1 MAVNNPYPNLP
12 GHLVEFKDGGLQF
25 ISSGDEDQVG
35 GKSILILGTAFD
47 GPTNNPVKVS
57 ESGVSLVFGSELDE
71 NGRISKATIT
81 KAAKQAFRNGFTDVR
96 CMRVTGNPAGV
107 EVSKKVPADPATEHE
122 TNSSEEISYIS
133 HEAGIEANLSNFP
146 ICSAKNTPFYADAV
160 VAGQDSEGRD
170 ITGSLSY
177 DAHTGVVK
185 INGTGTFKRGATG
198 EFTYSYIDGST
209 IEKKALSDTASTDA
223 SSNVFVELTVSDLA
237 TKQIFADEWD
247 QTGEAFDIGSTVRDT
262 SNEMPKNK
270 KSEASLSAVDSSDGI
285 IVKTSGGT
293 VLERFTD
300 YNVTV
305 DSDNQKIRIVFES
318 GAPVANGDTVD
329 VDVYLC
335 EVNPAHEQITLVPST
350 PEEINIT
357 ALFPADGDFINPA
370 VDSVKVNGN
379 TVPVESYTFSNV
391 AGVAKVTIAA
401 AFMNTVAT
409 GEKFVVNVSYD
420 KNLWEEY
427 KFWFKT
433 KNSGKVYN
441 TAKLEIQATV
451 NEAGEQGRKYILTK
465 PEGKE
470 ASSVDKVLEYTS
482 FDFPT
487 IELLALGLDNDLLNN
502 GMFELVYE
510 DGNVETGNVDPQIY
524 MFGNDPVGHPDLVG
538 DDGVNVTEKQLYDAL
553 CGVRNSA
560 GYLTRQGAYQVIENY
575 SVDYLYP
582 AGAYADSKLDFHYQL
597 ALTAAAL
604 TYRTK
609 MTHGLIDM
617 KPCSNRSLIGVQKYV
632 QNAIAWS
639 KTHNPMYMLDLNGE
653 PFTDTQGNKREIG
666 WYTSVVIG
674 PEVIMTSDKL
684 GTYYGSPA
692 IAYGAL
698 NANIPPQSA
707 PTLKKLSGVN
717 GLKFAYS
724 NKQQNDL
731 IGARFVV
738 FKTKNE
744 GTSVTTSQPYVVD
757 GCTYGQESCDYAR
770 MSTVKVV
777 TDVVDQIREVC
788 EPFLGEPNTIEQRN
802 AMSALISKRLSYLME
817 GGEILHFEFEVLST
831 LQQMLLG
838 ECQISLTLVPPMELR
853 KITTVVAL
861 RAAA

>member
-1 MAVNNPYPNLP
+1 MAINNPYPNLP

-133 HEAGIEANLSNFP
+133 HEAGIEANLSNYP
-146 ICSAKNTPFYADAV
+146 ICSAKNTPFYGSAHV
-160 VAGQDSEGRD
+160 SGVDSENHD

-177 DAHTGVVK
+177 DTHTGVIR

-198 EFTYSYIDGST
+198 SFEYHYIDKTAGIQKESFT
-209 IEKKALSDTASTDA
+209 ENADTDVTT
-223 SSNVFVELTVSDLA
+223 SNVFVELTVSDLA

-247 QTGEAFDIGSTVRDT
+247 IHGDPFDIDDLSRATDA
-262 SNEMPKNK
+262 MPKNK
-270 KSEASLSAVDSSDGI
+270 KSDVSLTSFDCSDGV
-285 IVKTSGGT
+285 IVKKNGTILESGN
-293 VLERFTD
+293 D
-300 YNVTV
+300 YSINV
-305 DSDNQKIRIVFES
+305 DMSNNKIRLTFQ
-318 GAPVANGDTVD
+318 NGSVSDGDEVT

-335 EVNPAHEQITLVPST
+335 EIANATEQITLVPSSS
-350 PEEINIT
+350 EEINIT
-357 ALFPADGDFINPA
+357 ALFPVDGDYINPA
-370 VDSVKVNGN
+370 VDSVKVNGA
-379 TVPVESYTFSNV
+379 TVTADNYTFTDV
-391 AGVAKVTIAA
+391 AGVMKITIAA

-409 GEKFVVNVSYD
+409 GEKIIVNVSYD

-451 NEAGEQGRKYILTK
+451 NDAGEQGRKYILTK

-487 IELLALGLDNDLLNN
+487 IELLAIGLDNDLLNN

-510 DGNVETGNVDPQIY
+510 DGDVETGNVDPQIY

-553 CGVRNSA
+553 CGVRNTA
-560 GYLTRQGAYQVIENY
+560 GYLTKQGAYQVIENY

-617 KPCSNRSLIGVQKYV
+617 KPCSNRSLMGVQKYV

-639 KTHNPMYMLDLNGE
+639 NAHNPMYMLDLNGE
-653 PFTDTQGNKREIG
+653 PFTDTEGNKREIG

-707 PTLKKLSGVN
+707 PTLKKLSGVS
-717 GLKFAYS
+717 GLKFAFS